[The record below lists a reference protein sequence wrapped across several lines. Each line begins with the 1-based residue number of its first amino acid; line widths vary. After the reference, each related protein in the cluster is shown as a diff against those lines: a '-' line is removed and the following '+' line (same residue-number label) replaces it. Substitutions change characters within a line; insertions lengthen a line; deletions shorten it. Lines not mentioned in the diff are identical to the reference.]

1 MIYVIC
7 NPVAGNGRGKKIG
20 EQVQAE
26 LKKRG
31 IPHEFYL
38 TEFCGHATKLA
49 EKAVSKGA
57 DKVFAVGGDGT
68 VLEAARGLIHT
79 DTALCIIPGG
89 TGNDFI
95 KTIGIPKD
103 PSAALEAALS
113 HAPRKTD
120 AVWLNDRLF
129 LNEAG
134 VGFDVSVLEYAKK
147 AKKLC
152 RGLLPYLYG
161 VVRTIFSFSGIRVV
175 CQLEDG
181 KAVERDILV
190 LGVGNGR
197 FIGGGIEIA
206 PKAVP
211 DDGLLDVVIIKKMK
225 KPRMMQVLPLLL
237 KGKVLTFKETEWTRV
252 RRLSFQSEHMSVN
265 VDGEILPMEKADIS
279 VIPDALY
286 ICRP

>member
-26 LKKRG
+26 LQKRG

-38 TEFCGHATKLA
+38 TKSRDHATELAKKAASLGA
-49 EKAVSKGA
+49 EKVL
-57 DKVFAVGGDGT
+57 AVGGDGT
-68 VLEAARGLIHT
+68 VLEVARGLIHT
-79 DTALCIIPGG
+79 QTALCIIPGG

-95 KTIGIPKD
+95 KTIGLPKD
-103 PSAALEAALS
+103 PAAALEAALTNT
-113 HAPRKTD
+113 PRKTD
-120 AVWLNDRLF
+120 AVQLNDRLF

-147 AKKLC
+147 AKKYC

-161 VVRTIFSFSGIRVV
+161 VIRTIFSFSGIRLV

-181 KAVERDILV
+181 EKVEREILV

-206 PKAVP
+206 PEAVP
-211 DDGLLDVVIIKKMK
+211 DDGLLDVVIVEKMK

-237 KGKVLTFKETEWTRV
+237 KGKILTFKETEWTRV
-252 RRLSFQSEHMSVN
+252 KRLSFQGEHMSVN
-265 VDGEILPMEKADIS
+265 VDGEILPMDKAEIS
-279 VIPDALY
+279 ILPDALY
-286 ICRP
+286 VCRP

>member
-31 IPHEFYL
+31 ILHEFYL
-38 TEFCGHATKLA
+38 TESRDHATELAKKAAALGA
-49 EKAVSKGA
+49 EKVL
-57 DKVFAVGGDGT
+57 AVGGDGT
-68 VLEAARGLIHT
+68 VLEVARGLIHT
-79 DTALCIIPGG
+79 QTALCIIPGG

-103 PSAALEAALS
+103 PAAALEAALTN
-113 HAPRKTD
+113 APRKTD
-120 AVWLNDRLF
+120 AVQLNDRLF

-134 VGFDVSVLEYAKK
+134 VGFDVSVLEYAQK
-147 AKKLC
+147 AKKYC

-161 VVRTIFSFSGIRVV
+161 VIRTIFSFSGIRLV
-175 CQLEDG
+175 CQLEEG
-181 KAVERDILV
+181 ETIEREILV

-206 PKAVP
+206 PEAVP
-211 DDGLLDVVIIKKMK
+211 DDGLLDVVIVEKMK

-237 KGKVLTFKETEWTRV
+237 KGKILTFKETEWTRV
-252 RRLSFQSEHMSVN
+252 KRLTFQGEHMSVN
-265 VDGEILPMEKADIS
+265 VDGEILPMDKAEIS
-279 VIPDALY
+279 ILPNALY
-286 ICRP
+286 VCRP

>member
-31 IPHEFYL
+31 ILHEFYL
-38 TEFCGHATKLA
+38 TESRDHATELAKKAAALGA
-49 EKAVSKGA
+49 EKVL
-57 DKVFAVGGDGT
+57 AVGGDGT
-68 VLEAARGLIHT
+68 VLEVARGLIHT
-79 DTALCIIPGG
+79 QTALCIIPGG

-103 PSAALEAALS
+103 PAAALEAALTN
-113 HAPRKTD
+113 APRKTD
-120 AVWLNDRLF
+120 AVQLNDRLF

-134 VGFDVSVLEYAKK
+134 VGFDVSVLEYAQK
-147 AKKLC
+147 AKKYC

-161 VVRTIFSFSGIRVV
+161 VIRTIFSFSGIRLV
-175 CQLEDG
+175 CQLEEG
-181 KAVERDILV
+181 ETIEREILV

-206 PKAVP
+206 PEAVP
-211 DDGLLDVVIIKKMK
+211 DDGLLDVVIVEKMK

-237 KGKVLTFKETEWTRV
+237 KGKILTFKETEWTRV
-252 RRLSFQSEHMSVN
+252 KCLTFQGEHMSVN
-265 VDGEILPMEKADIS
+265 VDGEILPMDKAEIS
-279 VIPDALY
+279 ILPNALY
-286 ICRP
+286 VCRP